1 MKTNRAAMY
10 VVLLSALVTAISVL
24 RLSPQV
30 GKDPSGPAEISIEL
44 DAIASSGSI
53 ILDSRGDPPAS
64 RTALESVS
72 NALYTVDQPGE
83 EAENY
88 PALPLEAT
96 TIQDRMV
103 NVGRLPQVEL
113 VLEANRIMEALCR
126 DGFLTGPSSY
136 DRAWAATSSHADK
149 SKNLVEQFRHM
160 HQQHLALLPRAL
172 AYGDQDS
179 LVILGWSRIRF
190 DVAKIHRMAADLRN
204 ETALAAQE
212 LTLSE

>member
-1 MKTNRAAMY
+1 MKTNRAAIY
-10 VVLLSALVTAISVL
+10 VVLFSAVVTAISVL

-44 DAIASSGSI
+44 DTIARSGSI

-64 RTALESVS
+64 RAGLESMS
-72 NALYTVDQPGE
+72 SALYIFEQAGE
-83 EAENY
+83 ETDNY
-88 PALPLEAT
+88 PALPPEAT

-103 NVGRLPQVEL
+103 SVGRLRQVEL
-113 VLEANRIMEALCR
+113 VIEANRIMEALCR
-126 DGFLTGPSSY
+126 DGLLTGPSSY
-136 DRAWAATSSHADK
+136 DSAWAATSSHADK
-149 SKNLVEQFRHM
+149 SKELVEQFRHM

-179 LVILGWSRIRF
+179 LVMLGWSRIRF
-190 DVAKIHRMAADLRN
+190 DVAKIHRMAAALRN